1 MARSVGEAISDGLT
15 AGVNLA
21 LNINESRDRRARQQR
36 ADDIQAQSLADA
48 RSRQMR
54 SDELNALTAQQGALA
69 NEVQAAESA
78 GLQLPAERQAAI
90 AAGTSAIKG
99 KMNQIYAQMG
109 GADLAAIDKRYAE
122 ALKGIKEGKI
132 DPSSLPGAEFGA
144 LVSQATGHSPKAF
157 MRDGDNLSPIEMAA
171 QQVMQ
176 GLDSGD
182 TDTVLKGLNVVLAPE
197 VNRIKGKPSPHG
209 GTIVGAEIAALY
221 PDPSKKGGDDPHL
234 IPMLKVYVQ
243 DPKSTGPRM
252 ENGATGYYMA
262 PVTEGRDTGPNAK
275 VKSISTS
282 RGLEF
287 IGNYLKLADQLNT
300 PEGAAKMQEAY
311 ATPGATPDDWLLVK
325 AQLGVKAPKKTT
337 EAFTLKPGEV
347 RIERDVGADGRPI
360 AGTERRTEGNPK
372 PTTSS
377 AAKRGAMQQQIDA
390 IDELVDNNVL
400 TEEEGDARKK
410 ALVAK
415 VTTGTKA
422 QGLAAGGGKGGGKG
436 TGTAP
441 ALSKEERADIK
452 EESDAL
458 DKKER
463 RIIELARLSEP
474 KEPKPLGIGEM
485 SNEAAVA
492 AHAKRVAKYEA
503 DLAAHEKRL
512 KADLEKIAKE
522 QDELTERRQRRA
534 DVRNPGGSPK
544 PAGGGTV
551 LKFDKNGRPMGN

>member
-1 MARSVGEAISDGLT
+1 MARSVGEAISNGLES
-15 AGVNLA
+15 GVNMA
-21 LNINESRDRRARQQR
+21 LRISESRDQKARQQR
-36 ADDIQAQSLADA
+36 ADEMQQQSLADA
-48 RSRQMR
+48 RSRQQR
-54 SDELNALTAQQGALA
+54 ADKLTALTAQQGAMA

-78 GLQLPAERQAAI
+78 GLQLPADRQASI

-99 KMNQIYAQMG
+99 RMNRIYAQMG
-109 GADLAAIDKRYAE
+109 GADLTAIDKRYSE
-122 ALKGIKEGKI
+122 ALKGIKEGKV

-144 LVSQATGHSPKAF
+144 LISQATGHSPKAF
-157 MRDGDNLSPIEMAA
+157 MRDGDNLSPIETAA

-234 IPMLKVYVQ
+234 IPMLKVYVD
-243 DPKSTGPRM
+243 DPKSRGPRM
-252 ENGATGYYMA
+252 ENGATGHYMA

-325 AQLGVKAPKKTT
+325 AKLGVKAPKKTT

-347 RIERDVGADGRPI
+347 RIERDLGADGRAIP
-360 AGTERRTEGNPK
+360 GSERRTEGPPK
-372 PTTSS
+372 TT
-377 AAKRGAMQQQIDA
+377 AAGRPGAMQQQIDA
-390 IDELVDNNVL
+390 IDALVDDGTL
-400 TEEEGDARKK
+400 TEEEGTARKK
-410 ALVAK
+410 ALAAK
-415 VTTGTKA
+415 VSTGTKA

-436 TGTAP
+436 AGGAP

-458 DKKER
+458 DKKEQ
-463 RIIELARLSEP
+463 RIIQRAKLDEP
-474 KEPKPLGIGEM
+474 KEPKALSLVES

-512 KADLEKIAKE
+512 KTDLEKIAKE

-534 DVRNPGGSPK
+534 DVRNPAAAGSPK

-551 LKFDKNGRPMGN
+551 LKFDKNGRPVGN